1 MAITLVKCDTT
12 GIQPRILLHMTK
24 KVFLVDGSN
33 HAFRVFFAL
42 PRMTAGG
49 LNTGALLGFANM
61 LKSIEEIH
69 SPDAMVVVFDK
80 GKSFRVDLYPA
91 YKGHRPEMPEELRE
105 QWPKFPELVEAWGY
119 KCLAIPGYEADDV
132 IGTLATQSHA
142 RGDDVWIVT
151 GDKDFYQLVK
161 PRIRI
166 LDVMKKRVLQAP
178 EVVESLGVPPE
189 LVIDLKALAGD
200 SSDNVPGVAG
210 VGVKTAA
217 KYINKYGGLE
227 DVIAHADE
235 IGGKRGATVKEQAD
249 MARLSKV
256 LVTIV
261 VDVPLELGIDELA
274 VHEPDYTALKE
285 IFVRYQFR
293 SHLKRLNELTG
304 GSPLVPATSQPSSDA
319 AAKGADKAVVPER
332 DSGPYSIVDTFPK
345 LLSLAGELRQQKRIA
360 VDLETTSLDTLEA
373 QLVGVCLSWEGTDGV
388 YVPMGHQGEGV
399 TQLDEATVM
408 SSLSPI
414 LINPKIGKVGHNLK
428 YDIAVLRARG
438 YDLVGVAGDTMLADY
453 LVEPARRSHSLDN
466 VALRTLGHTM
476 ISYTEAT
483 EGLQE
488 GFNFSHVELSKAA
501 EYGAEDAHVTWLL
514 DGKINKRIDEM
525 DLKEVYY
532 DVELPCVSVLSD
544 MERAGILVD
553 VERLAELSVELGK
566 RLDVLQVKIYESA
579 GHEFTINSP
588 KQMQVVLFD
597 ELGLPRGKK
606 TKTGYST
613 NAAVL
618 KNLAGSHPLPGLIL
632 EYRELAKLKSTYV
645 DTLPARVS
653 KFDGRIHTSFHQAS
667 TATGRL
673 ASSGP
678 NLQNI
683 PSRTDEGRKVRECF
697 VPKEGHVLLSADY
710 SQVELRLLAH
720 YCGKGGLL
728 EAFHAGED
736 IHSRT
741 AAEVFGVMQ
750 GLVTSRQRSA
760 AKAINFGIIYG
771 MSAFRLSNEL
781 KIPRREAQGYLD
793 GYFDRYSEVKR
804 ALEDLKQSARD
815 KGYAET
821 LWGRK
826 RIIADIN
833 SLNKIDRA
841 AAERVALNTPLQ
853 GSAADLIKIAMVRVH
868 ERIKRE
874 SLPATLLLQVHD
886 ELVLEVE
893 SSQAKRIADIVA
905 SEMEEAA
912 ELCVPLKVDVSWGN
926 NWSEAH

>member
-1 MAITLVKCDTT
+1 MLLVECDTS
-12 GIQPRILLHMTK
+12 GVQPRIQREMAK

-33 HAFRVFFAL
+33 HAFRVFFGL

-61 LKSIEEIH
+61 LKSIEENH
-69 SPDAMVVVFDK
+69 APDIMVVVFDK
-80 GKSFRVDLYPA
+80 GKSFRVDLYPD

-105 QWPKFPELVEAWGY
+105 QWPKFPELIEAWGY
-119 KCLAIPGYEADDV
+119 RCIAIPGYEADDV

-151 GDKDFYQLVK
+151 GDKDFYQLVQ

-166 LDVMKKRVLQAP
+166 LDVMKKRTLESA
-178 EVVESLGVPPE
+178 EVEESLGVPPE

-210 VGVKTAA
+210 VGIKTAA
-217 KYINKYGGLE
+217 KYITKYGGLE
-227 DVIAHADE
+227 DVIANADN

-249 MARLSKV
+249 MARLSKT

-261 VDVPLELGIDELA
+261 VDVPLEMGIDELA
-274 VHEPDYTALKE
+274 THEPDYLALKE
-285 IFVRYQFR
+285 IFIRYQFR
-293 SHLKRLNELTG
+293 SHLRRLNERTG
-304 GSPLVPATSQPSSDA
+304 GSSLVEAPPTSPSES
-319 AAKGADKAVVPER
+319 GAEVSGEALAPER
-332 DSGPYSIVDTFPK
+332 DSGPYQIVDTFPK
-345 LLSLAGELRQQKRIA
+345 LLSLAGELRQQRRIA
-360 VDLETTSLDTLEA
+360 VDLETTSLDTLKA
-373 QLVGVCLSWEGTDGV
+373 QLVGVCLSWAGTEGV

-399 TQLDEATVM
+399 TQLDEETVM

-414 LINPKIGKVGHNLK
+414 LTNPKIGKVGHNLK

-438 YDLVGVAGDTMLADY
+438 YDLVGVVGDTMLADY
-453 LVEPARRSHSLDN
+453 LVEPTRRSHSLDN

-476 ISYTEAT
+476 ISYSEAT

-488 GFNFSHVELSKAA
+488 GFNFSHVELAKAA

-514 DGKINKRIDEM
+514 DEKINKRIEEM
-525 DLKEVYY
+525 DLNRVYY

-553 VERLAELSVELGK
+553 VERLAELSVELGE
-566 RLDVLQVKIYESA
+566 RLELLQGQIYESA

-588 KQMQVVLFD
+588 KQLQVVLFD
-597 ELGLPRGKK
+597 ELGLPKGKK

-613 NAAVL
+613 NASVL
-618 KNLAGSHPLPGLIL
+618 KNLEGTHPLPGLIL
-632 EYRELAKLKSTYV
+632 SYRELAKLKSTYV
-645 DTLPARVS
+645 DTLPGRVS
-653 KFDGRIHTSFHQAS
+653 EIDGRIHTSFHQAS

-673 ASSGP
+673 ASSDP

-683 PSRTDEGRKVRECF
+683 PSRTSEGRKVRECF

-710 SQVELRLLAH
+710 SQVELRILAH
-720 YCGKGGLL
+720 YCGKGGLV

-736 IHSRT
+736 IHART

-750 GLVTSRQRSA
+750 GLVTSLQRSA
-760 AKAINFGIIYG
+760 AKAINFGIVYG
-771 MSAFRLSNEL
+771 MSAFRLSNDL

-793 GYFDRYSEVKR
+793 GYFERYSEVKR
-804 ALEDLKQSARD
+804 ALEELKQSARD

-826 RIIADIN
+826 RIITDIN
-833 SLNKIDRA
+833 SLNKMDRA
-841 AAERVALNTPLQ
+841 AAERIALNTPLQ

-868 ERIKRE
+868 ERIRSE

-886 ELVLEVE
+886 ELVIEVE
-893 SSQAKRIADIVA
+893 TTHAQRIADIVA
-905 SEMEEAA
+905 LEMEAAA

>member
-1 MAITLVKCDTT
+1 
-12 GIQPRILLHMTK
+12 
-24 KVFLVDGSN
+24 
-33 HAFRVFFAL
+33 
-42 PRMTAGG
+42 MTAGG

-61 LKSIEEIH
+61 LKSIEENH
-69 SPDAMVVVFDK
+69 SPDIMVVVFDK
-80 GKSFRVDLYPA
+80 GKSFRVDLYPN

-119 KCLAIPGYEADDV
+119 RCLAIPGYEADDV
-132 IGTLATQSHA
+132 IGTLATESHS

-161 PRIRI
+161 PGIRI
-166 LDVMKKRVLQAP
+166 LDVMKKRTLQAP
-178 EVVESLGVPPE
+178 EVEESLGVPPE

-210 VGVKTAA
+210 VGIKTAA

-227 DVIAHADE
+227 EVIANADN
-235 IGGKRGATVKEQAD
+235 IGGKRGATVKEQAEL
-249 MARLSKV
+249 ARLSKT

-261 VDVPLELGIDELA
+261 VDVPLEMGLDELA
-274 VHEPDYTALKE
+274 AHGPDYPALKE
-285 IFVRYQFR
+285 IFMRYQFR
-293 SHLKRLNELTG
+293 SHLKRLNERTG
-304 GSPLVPATSQPSSDA
+304 GSSLVEPSKSSSQKTVDEPDQASQA
-319 AAKGADKAVVPER
+319 AEVSGSKE
-332 DSGPYSIVDTFPK
+332 GPYRIVDTFPK
-345 LLSLAGELRQQKRIA
+345 LLSLAGELRQEKRIA
-360 VDLETTSLDTLEA
+360 VDLETTSLDPLEA
-373 QLVGVCLSWEGTDGV
+373 QLVGVCLSWEGTEGV

-399 TQLDEATVM
+399 VQLDESTVM

-414 LINPKIGKVGHNLK
+414 LTNPKIGKVGHNLK

-453 LVEPARRSHSLDN
+453 LVEPTRRSHSLDN

-476 ISYTEAT
+476 ISYSEAT

-488 GFNFSHVELSKAA
+488 GLNFSHVELEKAA

-514 DGKINKRIDEM
+514 DAKINKRIESM
-525 DLKEVYY
+525 ELEKVYY
-532 DVELPCVSVLSD
+532 DVELPCLSVLSD

-553 VERLAELSVELGK
+553 VDRLKELSVELGE
-566 RLDVLQVKIYESA
+566 RLELLQGQIYEAA
-579 GHEFTINSP
+579 GHEFTINST
-588 KQMQVVLFD
+588 KQLQVVLFD
-597 ELGLPRGKK
+597 ELGLPKGKK

-618 KNLAGSHPLPGLIL
+618 KNLESAHPLPGLIL
-632 EYRELAKLKSTYV
+632 QYRELAKLKSTYV
-645 DTLPARVS
+645 DTLPDRVS
-653 KFDGRIHTSFHQAS
+653 PIDGRIHTSFHQAA

-673 ASSGP
+673 ASSDP

-720 YCGKGGLL
+720 YCGKGGLAD
-728 EAFHAGED
+728 AFHAGED

-760 AKAINFGIIYG
+760 AKAINFGIVYG

-793 GYFDRYSEVKR
+793 GYFERYSEVKR
-804 ALEDLKQSARD
+804 ALEELKQAARD
-815 KGYAET
+815 NGYAET
-821 LWGRK
+821 IWGRK
-826 RIIADIN
+826 RMITDIN
-833 SLNKIDRA
+833 SLNKMDRA

-874 SLPATLLLQVHD
+874 SLPATMLLQVHD

-893 SSQAKRIADIVA
+893 ASHVERIAGIVA
-905 SEMEEAA
+905 LEMEAAA
-912 ELCVPLKVDVSWGN
+912 ELCVPLKVDVSWGK